1 MDPLVRALVVVRSFG
16 RRAHG
21 LLAAGALGGYI
32 VCGGARAEFGPLPFT
47 LVAFWALLVAARL
60 RSKVRDACDP
70 GMLLDVEIGALLAV
84 GLLATLVRF
93 DAGLSG
99 SLSPSIY
106 VLVAFIAA
114 FSRPLAGLFFV
125 FWVLRLW
132 GALGFGPAGGTPT
145 APFAPPAGVV
155 GAFVPLNFWRR

>member
-32 VCGGARAEFGPLPFT
+32 VCGGARAGFGPLPFA

-60 RSKVRDACDP
+60 RSKVRDAGDP

-114 FSRPLAGLFFV
+114 FSRPLAGIACV
-125 FWVLRLW
+125 LW
-132 GALGFGPAGGTPT
+132 GFGLAASLWFRPLGG
-145 APFAPPAGVV
+145 
-155 GAFVPLNFWRR
+155 

>member
-1 MDPLVRALVVVRSFG
+1 MDPLVRALVALRTAG

-21 LLAAGALGGYI
+21 LLAAGALGAY
-32 VCGGARAEFGPLPFT
+32 VAYGGARADVGPVPLA
-47 LVAFWALLVAARL
+47 LIVLWALLVAVRL
-60 RSKVRDACDP
+60 RSKMRDAADA
-70 GMLLDVEIGALLAV
+70 GVLLDVEIGALLAV

-99 SLSPSIY
+99 SLAPSIY
-106 VLVAFIAA
+106 VLIAFIAA
-114 FSRPLAGLFFV
+114 FSRPLAGIVVV
-125 FWVLRLW
+125 FWVLGLW